1 VCPIGGVG
9 WYLPSNS
16 QIGGASIKEG
26 GIVTRIIS
34 WKKLV
39 VLVAIGALVLVLAV
53 PAMAIGGFVEQDTEQ
68 DGESGEAD
76 QGFDVSGS
84 GNSAN
89 QCAGIQGVAQT
100 GNAQNEVALTQYR
113 ARTDE
118 FNLEEVGSDIVE
130 SPESS
135 TKCEQGVDQAA
146 SASGDNPATGGNP
159 VKKKK

>member
-1 VCPIGGVG
+1 M
-9 WYLPSNS
+9 
-16 QIGGASIKEG
+16 
-26 GIVTRIIS
+26 TRIIS
-34 WKKLV
+34 WKKLL
-39 VLVAIGALVLVLAV
+39 VLVAIGALVWVLAV
-53 PAMAIGGFVEQDTEQ
+53 PAMAIGGLVEQGAEQ

-76 QGFDVSGS
+76 QGFEVSGS

-113 ARTDE
+113 SRTAE
-118 FNLEEVGSDIVE
+118 FDLEEVGSEIVE
-130 SPESS
+130 SPENS

-146 SASGDNPATGGNP
+146 SASGGDNPSTGGNP

>member
-1 VCPIGGVG
+1 VVPTIEQTNRWCVEKG
-9 WYLPSNS
+9 
-16 QIGGASIKEG
+16 G

-34 WKKLV
+34 WKKLLV
-39 VLVAIGALVLVLAV
+39 VVAIGALVWVLAV
-53 PAMAIGGFVEQDTEQ
+53 PAMAIGGLVEQDAEQ

-76 QGFDVSGS
+76 QGVEVSGS

-113 ARTDE
+113 SRTAE
-118 FNLEEVGSDIVE
+118 FDLEEVGSEIVE
-130 SPESS
+130 SPENS
-135 TKCEQGVDQAA
+135 TECELGVDQAA
-146 SASGDNPATGGNP
+146 SASGDNQGTGGNP